1 MVNDISR
8 MSLNNLIIINRTY
21 LNSTILQSRIHD
33 HKLQEDTIKMAVSS
47 DFYSLVCA
55 IDFGTTFSGY
65 SYSPKIE
72 YDHDPLNISVPNW
85 DAPSSVQISYKTPTT
100 LLLDKDKNF
109 VAFGYEAEN
118 AYAELAEDEEN
129 EDYFYIRRFKML
141 LYDTL
146 KKHKKQVFVIT
157 F

>member
-1 MVNDISR
+1 
-8 MSLNNLIIINRTY
+8 
-21 LNSTILQSRIHD
+21 
-33 HKLQEDTIKMAVSS
+33 MAMSS

-65 SYSPKIE
+65 AYSPKVE
-72 YDHDPLNISVPNW
+72 YQYDPLNISVPNW

-100 LLLDKDKNF
+100 LLLDKEKQF

-118 AYAELAEDEEN
+118 TYAELAEDEEN
-129 EDYFYIRRFKML
+129 EDYFYIRRFKMR
-141 LYDTL
+141 LYDT
-146 KKHKKQVFVIT
+146 HNKQVFIIT

>member
-1 MVNDISR
+1 
-8 MSLNNLIIINRTY
+8 
-21 LNSTILQSRIHD
+21 
-33 HKLQEDTIKMAVSS
+33 MAESS

-65 SYSPKIE
+65 AYSPKVE
-72 YDHDPLNISVPNW
+72 YQYDPQNISVPNW
-85 DAPSSVQISYKTPTT
+85 DAPSSIQISYKTPTT
-100 LLLDKDKNF
+100 LLLDKDQNF

-118 AYAELAEDEEN
+118 TYAELAEDEVN

-141 LYDTL
+141 LYNTL
-146 KKHKKQVFVIT
+146 RKQVIT

>member
-1 MVNDISR
+1 
-8 MSLNNLIIINRTY
+8 
-21 LNSTILQSRIHD
+21 
-33 HKLQEDTIKMAVSS
+33 MAMSS

-55 IDFGTTFSGY
+55 IDFGTTFSGFAY
-65 SYSPKIE
+65 APKVE
-72 YDHDPLNISVPNW
+72 YQYDPLNISVPTW

-118 AYAELAEDEEN
+118 TYAELAEDELN
-129 EDYFYIRRFKML
+129 EDYFYIRRFKL
-141 LYDTL
+141 RLHDDL
-146 KKHKKQVFVIT
+146 KKQVFIIT

>member
-1 MVNDISR
+1 
-8 MSLNNLIIINRTY
+8 
-21 LNSTILQSRIHD
+21 
-33 HKLQEDTIKMAVSS
+33 MAVSS
-47 DFYSLVCA
+47 DHYSLVCA

-65 SYSPKIE
+65 SYSPIVE
-72 YDHDPLNISVPNW
+72 YEYDPLNISVPNW

-118 AYAELAEDEEN
+118 KYAELAEDEEN
-129 EDYFYIRRFKML
+129 DEYFYIRRFKML

-146 KKHKKQVFVIT
+146 KKQVFVIT
-157 F
+157 S